1 MISKNPKTQEY
12 EAKLLLKMANKL
24 FITGMIMLT
33 SVSFIDEWIKIV
45 PIVVIA
51 IILIYKSLLTNRNM
65 LLLLDDLEKKER

>member
-33 SVSFIDEWIKIV
+33 SVSFIEEWIKIV